1 MARSYPLSAAAFFGG
16 LRIAEMAL
24 DLGAAVQSSRTRGGE
39 VITAALGNRIWAGS
53 AAIWRDDNSPMDAIR
68 ADLFAMSQ
76 PGASFMVTP
85 LHRSGP
91 QADPEGTILGAAT
104 PVLHTIAANRREM
117 RINGLPPAYQISK
130 GDYLSIA
137 YGSGPVR
144 YWFGQV
150 VVAATADGTGL
161 TPLLEFVPPL
171 PAAVTT
177 TLAVTLVQP
186 AFKAVMVP
194 GSIASGTIRRV
205 KTDGLSF
212 NFIQT
217 FGQ

>member
-1 MARSYPLSAAAFFGG
+1 MARSYPLSAAGFFGG

-39 VITAALGNRIWAGS
+39 VIQAALGNRLWSGS
-53 AAIWRDDNSPMDAIR
+53 AMIWRDDNAPMDSVR
-68 ADLFAMSQ
+68 ADLFALSQ
-76 PGASFMVTP
+76 TGASFMVTP
-85 LHRSGP
+85 VHRVGP
-91 QADPEGTILGAAT
+91 QADPDGAILGASA

-117 RINGLPPAYQISK
+117 RISGLPAAYQIRK

-137 YGSGPVR
+137 YGSSPVR

-150 VVAATADGTGL
+150 VVGATADGAGL

-171 PAAVTT
+171 PAGVTT
-177 TLAVTLVQP
+177 SLGVTLLQP
-186 AFKAVMVP
+186 AFKAVMAP
-194 GSIASGTIRRV
+194 GGLSYGTIRRV

>member
-1 MARSYPLSAAAFFGG
+1 MARSYPLSAAGFFGG

-24 DLGAAVQSSRTRGGE
+24 DLAAAIQASRTRGGE
-39 VITAALGNRIWAGS
+39 VITAALGNRLWAGS
-53 AAIWRDDNSPMDAIR
+53 ATIWRDDNAPIDAIR
-68 ADLFAMSQ
+68 ADLFALTQ

-85 LHRSGP
+85 VHRAGP
-91 QADPEGTILGAAT
+91 QFDPDGAILGAAT

-117 RINGLPPAYQISK
+117 RINGVPAAYQIRK

-137 YGSGPVR
+137 YGSSPTR

-150 VVAATADGTGL
+150 VVAATADGAGL

-186 AFKAVMVP
+186 AFKAVMAP
-194 GSIASGTIRRV
+194 GSVSSGMIRRV

-212 NFIQT
+212 DFIQT